1 MKKSALIIVFIFIS
15 VCSFAQTITV
25 IDKSSLRPVSGAN
38 IKSDNKSV
46 TTNPLGQADISDFK
60 GSDKIV
66 ISTADYYEQTM
77 SYSTLEALNFTI
89 QLTDKSYRTDEI
101 IISANKFDIHSKYL
115 PRQVEVINSEDIKFG
130 NSQNAADLLSNTGNV
145 LVQKSQLGGGSP
157 IIRGFEANKVLIM
170 IDGVRINNAI
180 FRGGHL
186 QNVLRIDENV
196 LSRTEVLYGS
206 GSTIYGSDALGG
218 VMSFYSKD
226 PVLSLNNKMY
236 SSGNAFFR
244 YSSSDMEK
252 TGHFDM
258 NLASKKV
265 GFLGSFTYSDFGD
278 LRMGTQDIKNEKWLR
293 NFTIQRINGR
303 DTAIASNDKF
313 LQAPSG
319 YHQYDVLGK
328 LLFSQNPNVT
338 HTFNFQFSN
347 TNDIPRYDRLNE
359 VGTSAEWYYGPESR
373 LMGTYKLGLK
383 SKTGFY
389 NDSKILLAYQDI
401 EESRNNRNL
410 NSSNLTSRNE
420 EVRVYSVNVD
430 FNKMIK
436 NHNLSYGL
444 EGIYNDVTSTAFR
457 KNINTGVETPQ
468 STRYPDG
475 GSNMKSFAVY
485 LQDLYKFNDMVSA
498 NAGVRYTYVGL
509 HSEFKDSAFFP
520 FLANEV
526 KEIDQTSNA
535 FSGNLGFAFLPKGDW
550 RIYINGS
557 SGFRAPNVDDLAKV
571 FDPAPGD
578 VVVPNPDLGPEY
590 TLSGELGISKIIAD
604 RIRVEGIGYYTSISD
619 IIVTAPFKFNGQD
632 SITYDGVKSRV
643 MANQNLNSG
652 YIYGIGINLNADITE
667 NISLTNTV
675 NYTYGRLKTDSTD
688 YPLDHIAPLFGK
700 SGLVINV
707 NKFRAEC
714 NVMYNAWKLK
724 KDFNLNGEDNF
735 AYATPEGSPSWFTL
749 NFKTAY
755 QFNKNLQLQLD
766 INNLLDKNYRVF
778 ASGINAPGISSVL
791 TLRGNF

>member
-1 MKKSALIIVFIFIS
+1 MKKSALVLMFLFIS
-15 VCSFAQTITV
+15 VCSYAQTVTIV
-25 IDKSSLRPVSGAN
+25 DKSSLHPVNGAV
-38 IKSDNKSV
+38 IKSDNKTV
-46 TTNPLGQADISDFK
+46 TTNAQGQADISDFK
-60 GSDKIV
+60 GSDKIE
-66 ISTADYYEQTM
+66 IITSDYNKEIL
-77 SYSTLEALNFTI
+77 SYSTIEALNFTI
-89 QLTDKSYRTDEI
+89 QLTDKSYHTDEI
-101 IISANKFDIHSKYL
+101 VISANKFDINSKYL

-130 NSQNAADLLSNTGNV
+130 NSQTTADLLSNTGNI
-145 LVQKSQLGGGSP
+145 LVQKSQQGGGSP

-196 LSRTEVLYGS
+196 LSRTEILYGS

-218 VMSFYSKD
+218 VMSFFSKD
-226 PVLSLNNKMY
+226 PVLSLKNKMY

-252 TGHFDM
+252 TGHFDL

-278 LRMGTQDIKNEKWLR
+278 LRMGTQDIKNDKWLR

-303 DTAIASNDKF
+303 DTAIATNDKF
-313 LQAPSG
+313 LQTPSG
-319 YHQYDVLGK
+319 YHQYDILGK
-328 LLFSQNPNVT
+328 FLIRQSQNVT

-359 VGTSAEWYYGPESR
+359 VGTSAEWYYGPEKR
-373 LMGTYKLGLK
+373 LLGSYKFDLK
-383 SKTGFY
+383 SGTGFF
-389 NDSKILLAYQDI
+389 NESKILLAYQDI
-401 EESRNNRNL
+401 QESRNNRNL

-420 EVRVYSVNVD
+420 EVKVYSLNAD

-436 NHNLSYGL
+436 KHNISYGL

-457 KNINTGVETPQ
+457 KNINTGVESPQ

-485 LQDLYKFNDMVSA
+485 LQDMYRFNDMVSV
-498 NAGVRYTYVGL
+498 NAGARFNYVSL

-520 FLANEV
+520 FLANVV
-526 KEIDQTSNA
+526 KEIDQTNSA
-535 FSGNLGFAFLPKGDW
+535 VSGNLGITFLPKDDW
-550 RIYINGS
+550 RIYLNGS

-571 FDPAPGD
+571 FDPAPGE
-578 VVVPNPDLGPEY
+578 VVVPNKDLGPEY
-590 TLSGELGISKIIAD
+590 TLGGEFGISKIIAD
-604 RIRVEGIGYYTSISD
+604 RVKAEAIGYYTHISD

-632 SITYDGVKSRV
+632 SITYDGVRSRV

-652 YIYGIGINLNADITE
+652 YIYGIGVNLNVNITE
-667 NISLTNTV
+667 NISLINTV

-700 SGLVINV
+700 SGITGNF
-707 NKFRAEC
+707 NRFRTEF
-714 NVMYNAWKLK
+714 NIMYNAWKLK

-735 AYATPEGSPSWFTL
+735 AYATPEGSPNWFTL
-749 NFKTAY
+749 NLKTAY

-766 INNLLDKNYRVF
+766 VNNLLDKNYRVF
-778 ASGINAPGISSVL
+778 ASGINASGISSVL

>member
-1 MKKSALIIVFIFIS
+1 MKKSALVLMFLFIS
-15 VCSFAQTITV
+15 VCSYAQTVTIV
-25 IDKSSLRPVSGAN
+25 DKSSLHPVNGAV
-38 IKSDNKSV
+38 IKSDNKTV
-46 TTNPLGQADISDFK
+46 TTNAQGQADISDFK
-60 GSDKIV
+60 GSDKIE
-66 ISTADYYEQTM
+66 IITSDYNKEIL
-77 SYSTLEALNFTI
+77 SYSTIEALNFTI
-89 QLTDKSYRTDEI
+89 QLTDKSYHTDEI
-101 IISANKFDIHSKYL
+101 VISANKFDINSKYL

-130 NSQNAADLLSNTGNV
+130 NSQTTADLLSNTGNI
-145 LVQKSQLGGGSP
+145 LVQKSQQGGGSP

-196 LSRTEVLYGS
+196 LSRTEILYGS

-218 VMSFYSKD
+218 VMSFFSKD
-226 PVLSLNNKMY
+226 PVLSLKNKMF

-252 TGHFDM
+252 TGHFDL

-278 LRMGTQDIKNEKWLR
+278 LRMGTQDIKNDKWLR

-303 DTAIASNDKF
+303 DTAIATNDKF
-313 LQAPSG
+313 LQTPSG
-319 YHQYDVLGK
+319 YHQYDILGK
-328 LLFSQNPNVT
+328 FLIRQSQNVT

-359 VGTSAEWYYGPESR
+359 VGTSAEWYYGPEKR
-373 LMGTYKLGLK
+373 LLGSYKFDLK
-383 SKTGFY
+383 SGTGFF
-389 NDSKILLAYQDI
+389 NESKILLAYQDI
-401 EESRNNRNL
+401 QESRNNRNL

-420 EVRVYSVNVD
+420 EVKVYSLNAD

-436 NHNLSYGL
+436 KHNISYGL

-457 KNINTGVETPQ
+457 KNINTGVESPQ

-485 LQDLYKFNDMVSA
+485 LQDMYRFNDMVSV
-498 NAGVRYTYVGL
+498 NAGARFNYVSL

-520 FLANEV
+520 FLANVV
-526 KEIDQTSNA
+526 KEIDQTNSA
-535 FSGNLGFAFLPKGDW
+535 VSGNLGITFLPKDDW
-550 RIYINGS
+550 RIYLNGS

-571 FDPAPGD
+571 FDPAPGE
-578 VVVPNPDLGPEY
+578 VVVPNKDLGPEY
-590 TLSGELGISKIIAD
+590 TLGGEFGISKIIAD
-604 RIRVEGIGYYTSISD
+604 RVKAEAIGYYTHISD

-632 SITYDGVKSRV
+632 SITYDGVRSRV

-652 YIYGIGINLNADITE
+652 YIYGIGVNLNVNITE
-667 NISLTNTV
+667 NISLINTV

-700 SGLVINV
+700 SGITGNF
-707 NKFRAEC
+707 NRFRTEF
-714 NVMYNAWKLK
+714 NIMYNAWKLK

-735 AYATPEGSPSWFTL
+735 AYATPEGSPNWFTL
-749 NFKTAY
+749 NLKTAY

-766 INNLLDKNYRVF
+766 VNNLLDKNYRVF
-778 ASGINAPGISSVL
+778 ASGINASGISSVL

>member
-1 MKKSALIIVFIFIS
+1 MKKSALVLVLLFIS
-15 VCSFAQTITV
+15 LCSYAQTVTIV
-25 IDKSSLRPVSGAN
+25 DKSSLHPVNGAVL
-38 IKSDNKSV
+38 KSDNKTVS
-46 TTNPLGQADISDFK
+46 TNEQGQAEISEFK
-60 GSDKIV
+60 GSDKIE
-66 ISTADYYEQTM
+66 IITSDYNKEIL
-77 SYSTLEALNFTI
+77 SYSTIEALNFTI
-89 QLTDKSYRTDEI
+89 QLTDKSYHTDEI
-101 IISANKFDIHSKYL
+101 VISANKFDINSKYL

-130 NSQNAADLLSNTGNV
+130 NSQTTADLLSNTGNI
-145 LVQKSQLGGGSP
+145 LVQKSQQGGGSP

-196 LSRTEVLYGS
+196 LSRTEILYGS

-226 PVLSLNNKMY
+226 PVLSLQNKMF

-252 TGHFDM
+252 TGHFDL

-278 LRMGTQDIKNEKWLR
+278 LRMGTQDIKNDKWLR

-303 DTAIASNDKF
+303 DTAIATNDKF
-313 LQAPSG
+313 LQTPSG
-319 YHQYDVLGK
+319 YHQYDILGK
-328 LLFSQNPNVT
+328 LLIRQSQNVT

-359 VGTSAEWYYGPESR
+359 VGTSAEWYYGPEKR
-373 LMGTYKLGLK
+373 LLGSYKFDLK
-383 SKTGFY
+383 SQTGFF
-389 NDSKILLAYQDI
+389 NESKILLAYQDI
-401 EESRNNRNL
+401 KESRNNRNL

-420 EVRVYSVNVD
+420 EVKVYSLNAD

-436 NHNLSYGL
+436 KHNISYGL

-457 KNINTGVETPQ
+457 KNINSGAETPQ

-485 LQDLYKFNDMVSA
+485 LQDMYSFNDMVSV
-498 NAGVRYTYVGL
+498 NAGARYNYVGL
-509 HSEFKDSAFFP
+509 HSEFKDSSFFP
-520 FLANEV
+520 FLANVV
-526 KEIDQTSNA
+526 KEIDQTNSA
-535 FSGNLGFAFLPKGDW
+535 LSGNLGITFLPKDDW
-550 RIYINGS
+550 RIYLNGS

-571 FDPAPGD
+571 FDPAPGE
-578 VVVPNPDLGPEY
+578 VVVPNKDLGPEY
-590 TLSGELGISKIIAD
+590 TLGGEFGISKTIAD
-604 RIRVEGIGYYTSISD
+604 RVKAEAIGYYTHISD

-632 SITYDGVKSRV
+632 SITYDGVRSRV

-652 YIYGIGINLNADITE
+652 YIYGIGMNLNINITE
-667 NISLTNTV
+667 NISMINTV
-675 NYTYGRLKTDSTD
+675 NYTYGRVKTDSTD

-700 SGLVINV
+700 SGITGNF
-707 NKFRAEC
+707 NRFRTEF
-714 NVMYNAWKLK
+714 NIMYNAWKLK

-735 AYATPEGSPSWFTL
+735 AYATPEGSPNWFTL
-749 NFKTAY
+749 NIKTAY

-766 INNLLDKNYRVF
+766 VNNLLDKNYRVF
-778 ASGINAPGISSVL
+778 ASGINASGISSVL

>member
-1 MKKSALIIVFIFIS
+1 MKKFTLTLVLLFTS
-15 VCSFAQTITV
+15 VCIYAQTVNIV
-25 IDKSSLRPVSGAN
+25 DKSSLRPVNGAVL
-38 IKSDNKSV
+38 KSENKTV
-46 TTNPLGQADISDFK
+46 TTNTLGQADITDFK
-60 GSDKIV
+60 GSDKIEIITV
-66 ISTADYYEQTM
+66 DYYKQIL
-77 SYSTLEALNFTI
+77 SYSTLEALNFTV

-101 IISANKFDIHSKYL
+101 TISANKFDINSKYL
-115 PRQVEVINSEDIKFG
+115 PRQVEVLNSEDIRFS
-130 NSQNAADLLSNTGNV
+130 NTQNTADLLSNTGNV

-186 QNVLRIDENV
+186 QNVLRIDENI
-196 LSRTEVLYGS
+196 LSRTEILYGA

-218 VMSFYSKD
+218 VMSFYTKD
-226 PVLSLNNKMY
+226 PVFSLNKKLFN
-236 SSGNAFFR
+236 SGNAFMR

-252 TGHFDM
+252 TGHFDI
-258 NLASKKV
+258 NLASEKV
-265 GFLGSFTYSDFGD
+265 GFIGSFTYSDFGD
-278 LRMGTQDIKNEKWLR
+278 LRMGTQDIKNDKWLR

-303 DTAIASNDKF
+303 DTAIATNDKF
-313 LQAPSG
+313 LQNPSG
-319 YHQYDVLGK
+319 YHQYDMLGK
-328 LLFSQNPNVT
+328 FMINQSPNVS
-338 HTFNFQFSN
+338 HTVNFQFSN

-359 VGTSAEWYYGPESR
+359 VGTSAEWYYGPEKRMLGS
-373 LMGTYKLGLK
+373 YKLGLK

-389 NDSKILLAYQDI
+389 NDSKILLAFQDI
-401 EESRNNRNL
+401 KESRNSRNL

-420 EVRVYSVNVD
+420 EVKVYSLNAD
-430 FNKMIK
+430 FDKLIK

-457 KNINTGVETPQ
+457 KNINTGAETPQ

-485 LQDLYKFNDMVSA
+485 IQDMYKLNDIVSA
-498 NAGVRYTYVGL
+498 NAGVRFNYVGL
-509 HSEFKDSAFFP
+509 HSEFKDSTFFP

-526 KEIDQTSNA
+526 KEIDQTNTA
-535 FSGNLGFAFLPKGDW
+535 FSGNLGFTFLPKGDW
-550 RIYINGS
+550 RIYLNGS

-590 TLSGELGISKIIAD
+590 TYGGELGISKIIAD
-604 RIRVEGIGYYTSISD
+604 RVRIEGIGYYTYISD

-632 SITYDGVKSRV
+632 SITYDGVRSRV

-652 YIYGIGINLNADITE
+652 YIYGLGLSLNADITE
-667 NISLTNTV
+667 NISLINTV
-675 NYTYGRLKTDSTD
+675 NYTYGRVNTDTTD
-688 YPLDHIAPLFGK
+688 YPLDHIPPLYGK
-700 SGLVINV
+700 SGLVGNF
-707 NKFRAEC
+707 NRFRAEF
-714 NVMYNAWKLK
+714 NIMYNAWKLK

-735 AYATPEGSPSWFTL
+735 AYATPEGSPNWFTL

-755 QFNKNLQLQLD
+755 QFNKYIQLQLD
-766 INNLLDKNYRVF
+766 VNNLLDKNYRVF
-778 ASGINAPGISSVL
+778 ASGINASGISSVL

>member
-1 MKKSALIIVFIFIS
+1 MKKSALVLVLLFIS
-15 VCSFAQTITV
+15 LCSYAQTVTIV
-25 IDKSSLRPVSGAN
+25 DKSSLHPVNGAVL
-38 IKSDNKSV
+38 KSDNKTVS
-46 TTNPLGQADISDFK
+46 TNEQGQAEISEFK
-60 GSDKIV
+60 GSDKIE
-66 ISTADYYEQTM
+66 IITSDYNKEIL
-77 SYSTLEALNFTI
+77 SYSTIEALNFTI
-89 QLTDKSYRTDEI
+89 QLTDKSYHTDEI
-101 IISANKFDIHSKYL
+101 VISANKFDINSKYL

-130 NSQNAADLLSNTGNV
+130 NSQTTADLLSNTGNI
-145 LVQKSQLGGGSP
+145 LVQKSQQGGGSP

-170 IDGVRINNAI
+170 IEGVRINNAI

-196 LSRTEVLYGS
+196 LSRTEILYGS

-226 PVLSLNNKMY
+226 PVLSLQNKMF

-252 TGHFDM
+252 TGHFDL

-278 LRMGTQDIKNEKWLR
+278 LRMGTQDIKNDKWLR

-303 DTAIASNDKF
+303 DTAIATNDKF
-313 LQAPSG
+313 LQTPSG
-319 YHQYDVLGK
+319 YHQYDILGK
-328 LLFSQNPNVT
+328 LLIRQSQNVT

-359 VGTSAEWYYGPESR
+359 VGTSAEWYYGPEKR
-373 LMGTYKLGLK
+373 LLGSYKFDLK
-383 SKTGFY
+383 SQTGFF
-389 NDSKILLAYQDI
+389 NESKILLAYQDI
-401 EESRNNRNL
+401 KESRNNRNL

-420 EVRVYSVNVD
+420 EVKVYSLNAD

-436 NHNLSYGL
+436 KHNISYGL

-457 KNINTGVETPQ
+457 KNINSGAETPQ

-485 LQDLYKFNDMVSA
+485 LQDMYSFNDMVSV
-498 NAGVRYTYVGL
+498 NAGARYNYVGL
-509 HSEFKDSAFFP
+509 HSEFKDSSFFP
-520 FLANEV
+520 FLANVV
-526 KEIDQTSNA
+526 KEIDQTNSA
-535 FSGNLGFAFLPKGDW
+535 LSGNLGITFLPKDDW
-550 RIYINGS
+550 RIYLNGS

-571 FDPAPGD
+571 FDPAPGE
-578 VVVPNPDLGPEY
+578 VVVPNKDLGPEY
-590 TLSGELGISKIIAD
+590 TLGGEFGISKTIAD
-604 RIRVEGIGYYTSISD
+604 RVKAEAIGYYTHISD

-632 SITYDGVKSRV
+632 SITYDGVRSRV

-652 YIYGIGINLNADITE
+652 YIYGIGMNLNINITE
-667 NISLTNTV
+667 NISMINTV
-675 NYTYGRLKTDSTD
+675 NYTYGRVKTDSTD

-700 SGLVINV
+700 SGITGNF
-707 NKFRAEC
+707 NRFRTEF
-714 NVMYNAWKLK
+714 NIMYNAWKLK

-735 AYATPEGSPSWFTL
+735 AYATPEGSPNWFTL
-749 NFKTAY
+749 NIKTAY

-766 INNLLDKNYRVF
+766 VNNLLDKNYRVF
-778 ASGINAPGISSVL
+778 ASGINASGISSVL